1 MSERRIIATRMLK
14 IMGVIAALGL
24 AAAPALGQ
32 RGELSSSSERV
43 LIDRSLARS
52 AVRVVGFAGASV
64 SFVLSEAWPGGTVWT
79 RQFSDIAAII
89 GVGEP
94 TEAPRAGTSIIELV
108 DGTRLLGSLSPAGG
122 GSHAEETGVAQ
133 GTSIGD
139 VRFDL
144 DHLARVVFDATMSP
158 AALAPGDADVVELAN
173 GDRMEGL
180 VATLWPLVI
189 EDAADAGKKT
199 EVPPER
205 VRQVVMSNKRRE
217 SGLSRVWLRDGSV
230 VNVSSF
236 VRGQGGALAGEARV
250 DGNDGVFRF
259 AAPSDRVLALV
270 MSGTRLVPLSQIGV
284 SSYRPVAGR
293 RWAPGPSVVGGVVG
307 GARGLGG
314 DIELS
319 GPMTASWNLPK
330 GSTRFSAGVE
340 LSRGARALGMC
351 TLVVEWR
358 GKEIARVDMGGS
370 NASGEVV
377 ASLEGGE
384 GELVLT
390 VQPGPRGP
398 VQNDVVLRQAMVLV
412 EDTHEAVR

>member
-1 MSERRIIATRMLK
+1 MSQRRIISTRMLG
-14 IMGVIAALGL
+14 IMGAIAAVEL
-24 AAAPALGQ
+24 AAPALGQ
-32 RGELSSSSERV
+32 RGEAPSSPERV

-52 AVRVVGFAGASV
+52 VVRVAGFAGASV
-64 SFVLSEAWPGGTVWT
+64 SFVPGEAWPGGTVRT
-79 RQFSDIAAII
+79 RQFTDLVAIV

-94 TEAPRAGTSIIELV
+94 TEAARAGTSVIELV
-108 DGTRLLGSLSPAGG
+108 DGTRLLGTLAPGGG
-122 GSHAEETGVAQ
+122 GSRAGETGVAQ
-133 GTSIGD
+133 GTCLGD
-139 VRFDL
+139 VGFDL
-144 DHLARVVFDATMSP
+144 DHLARVVFDATASP
-158 AALAPGDADVVELAN
+158 AAVAPGDADVVELAN

-189 EDAADAGKKT
+189 EDAGDAGKKT
-199 EVPPER
+199 ELPPER

-236 VRGQGGALAGEARV
+236 VRGEGGVLAGEARV

-259 AAPSDRVLALV
+259 AAPPDRVLALV

-284 SSYRPVAGR
+284 SSYRPAGGR
-293 RWAPGPSVVGGVVG
+293 RWAPGPSVVGGAVL
-307 GARGLGG
+307 GAGGLGG

-319 GPMTASWNLPK
+319 GPMTASWKLPK
-330 GSTRFSAGVE
+330 GSARFSAGVE
-340 LSRGARALGMC
+340 LSRGARSLGMC

-358 GKEIARVDMGGS
+358 GKEIARVDMNGTR
-370 NASGEVV
+370 ASGEVV
-377 ASLEGGE
+377 ASLDGGE

-390 VQPGPRGP
+390 VQAGTRGP

-412 EDTHEAVR
+412 EDTP

>member
-1 MSERRIIATRMLK
+1 
-14 IMGVIAALGL
+14 MGAIAAMELT
-24 AAAPALGQ
+24 APALGQ
-32 RGELSSSSERV
+32 RGEAPSSPERV

-52 AVRVVGFAGASV
+52 VVRVAGFAGASV
-64 SFVLSEAWPGGTVWT
+64 SFVPGEAWPGGTVRT
-79 RQFSDIAAII
+79 RQFTDLVAIV

-94 TEAPRAGTSIIELV
+94 AEAARAGTSIIELV
-108 DGTRLLGSLSPAGG
+108 DGTRLLGTLAPGGG
-122 GSHAEETGVAQ
+122 GSRAGETGIAQ
-133 GTSIGD
+133 GTCLGD
-139 VRFDL
+139 VVFDL
-144 DHLARVVFDATMSP
+144 DHLARVVFDATASP
-158 AALAPGDADVVELAN
+158 AAVAPGDADVVELAN

-189 EDAADAGKKT
+189 EDAGDAGKQT
-199 EVPPER
+199 ELPPER

-236 VRGQGGALAGEARV
+236 VRGEGGVLAGEARV

-284 SSYRPVAGR
+284 SSYRPAGGR
-293 RWAPGPSVVGGVVG
+293 RWAPGPSVVGGVVAG
-307 GARGLGG
+307 GVGG

-319 GPMTASWNLPK
+319 GPMTASWKLPK
-330 GSTRFSAGVE
+330 GSARFSAGVE
-340 LSRGARALGMC
+340 LSRGARSLGMC

-358 GKEIARVDMGGS
+358 GKEIARVDMSGTR
-370 NASGEVV
+370 ASSEVV
-377 ASLEGGE
+377 ASLDGGE

-390 VQPGPRGP
+390 VQAGPRGP

-412 EDTHEAVR
+412 EDTP